1 MSLKA
6 SMAGFLAGMGKADRK
21 MARNL
26 LNPPRHTGALDT
38 DRFTKKVR
46 VKKWDIEGFQGVTIN
61 GSYPGK
67 NHILMLPGGAYTLEP
82 EKRHKEIAQRFALED
97 HMKVSVFQYPLSP
110 EYTAEDV
117 RFILMQAYRRL
128 VEEYPEDTFFF
139 FGDSSGGGL
148 AIAFLQE
155 LRAAGGLPVPKRTA
169 VVSPWLD
176 IGLTNPKIK
185 IARKTERILPTEAL
199 MEAGN
204 RYRGGFDPEDPF
216 VSPLYGDLSGLGSL
230 LIFAGT
236 EEILAPDCE
245 LFVEKAQKAEGTE
258 VILKK
263 AAGMYHDWIL
273 VPCKESD
280 VTLDLIAGFFLET
293 EDEKNVVIRL

>member
-6 SMAGFLAGMGKADRK
+6 SMAGFLAGMGKADRR

-26 LNPPRHTGALDT
+26 QNPPRNTGALYT

-46 VKKWDIEGFQGVTIN
+46 VKRWDIEGFQGVTIN

-82 EKRHKEIAQRFALED
+82 GKRHKEIAERFALLD
-97 HMKVSVFQYPLSP
+97 HMKVSIFQYPLSP

-117 RFILMQAYRRL
+117 RIILTQAYRRL
-128 VEEYPEDTFFF
+128 VSEYPEDTFFF

-155 LRAAGGLPVPKRTA
+155 LRALGTLPMPERTA

-176 IGLTNPKIK
+176 IGLTNPKIR
-185 IARKTERILPTEAL
+185 IARKTERILPVEAL
-199 MEAGN
+199 VEAGN
-204 RYRGGFDPEDPF
+204 RYRGGFDSEAPF
-216 VSPLYGDLSGLGSL
+216 VSPLHGDLSGLGPL
-230 LIFAGT
+230 LVFAGT
-236 EEILAPDCE
+236 DEILEPDCE
-245 LFVEKAQKAEGTE
+245 LFVEKAQQAEGTE
-258 VILKK
+258 VIFKQ

-273 VPCKESD
+273 VPCRETE

-293 EDEKNVVIRL
+293 EEEKPVVIRL